1 MADVLTVRLVVLL
14 SLAVGFAWVLA
25 HQVLG
30 GRHRAALVALAVP
43 ALALGWQEGSDW
55 LLRAQYSAAVSEQV
69 GRPVRVDCQRL
80 TGAWVDPTAELG
92 FVRFGPDG
100 TPDDVARL
108 EYDACRRLNAWM
120 RSDRQ
125 DPPLE
130 QVVAV
135 HVLAHEAEHLAGELN
150 EGVAECRSLQ
160 RTAALAERL
169 GASRDQARELA
180 VTYVRQVYP
189 SMPEAYRS
197 PACHPGGSLDLAPDD
212 PAWP

>member
-1 MADVLTVRLVVLL
+1 MRLAALLT
-14 SLAVGFAWVLA
+14 LATGLAWVLA

-30 GRHRAALVALAVP
+30 GRHRVAIVAIAVP
-43 ALALGWQEGSDW
+43 GLVLGWQEASDW
-55 LLRAQYSAAVSEQV
+55 MLRAEYSAAVSAQV
-69 GRPVRVDCQRL
+69 GRTVRVDCQRL

-92 FVRFGPDG
+92 FVRFDADG

-120 RSDRQ
+120 RSDREN
-125 DPPLE
+125 PPLE

-135 HVLAHEAEHLAGELN
+135 HVLAHEAEHLAGEAN
-150 EGVAECRSLQ
+150 EGLAECRSVQ

-169 GASRDQARELA
+169 GATRAQAVELA
-180 VTYVRQVYP
+180 VVYARQVFP

-197 PACHPGGSLDLAPDD
+197 QACHAGGALDLTPDD
-212 PAWP
+212 GVWP